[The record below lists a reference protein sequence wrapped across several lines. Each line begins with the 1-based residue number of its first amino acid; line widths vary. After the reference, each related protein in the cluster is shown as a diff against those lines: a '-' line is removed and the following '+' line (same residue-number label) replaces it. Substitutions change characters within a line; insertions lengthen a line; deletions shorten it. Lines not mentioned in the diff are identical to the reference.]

1 MRYIYTE
8 KDLDLI
14 SWERIDE
21 FIGKIYKDVHN
32 YILENNLKIK
42 YIIPIMLGVR
52 ITVLIFSHLFNVIDM
67 LPIQLKH
74 NSETNNIDEKIG
86 LEYIENSS
94 IKKNECILLVEGNH
108 VTGKTANIAVDL
120 IRQKFGNDVKI
131 IYVSLTRDYTY
142 RNSVNNVCYTT
153 WAMTTNETKELSEDE
168 CKKLN
173 INYSLVSVYPWENI
187 REELNELNNE

>member
-42 YIIPIMLGVR
+42 YIIPIMRGGGIPAV
-52 ITVLIFSHLFNVIDM
+52 IFSHLFNVIDM

-74 NSETNNIDEKIG
+74 NSETNNIGEKIG